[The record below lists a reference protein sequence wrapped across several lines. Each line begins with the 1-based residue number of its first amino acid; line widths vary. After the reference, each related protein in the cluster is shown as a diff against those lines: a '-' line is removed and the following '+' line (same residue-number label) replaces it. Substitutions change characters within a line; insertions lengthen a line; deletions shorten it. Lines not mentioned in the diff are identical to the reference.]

1 MLSRCQKV
9 ADEDRCQ
16 EISEKA
22 SAFVGS
28 AIFLSNQCHLQKG
41 SQNSNNIFTK
51 KKYTLLFFRKKKT
64 YVASESCR
72 PMTPNLG
79 LGPGML
85 LSELCHLASAFEK
98 GRDRP
103 RLRPCSEL
111 LIFTLYTTT
120 KDQELKK
127 EPRLLKLQIHT
138 RGWRPF

>member
-1 MLSRCQKV
+1 MPTNLR
-9 ADEDRCQ
+9 
-16 EISEKA
+16 EKA
-22 SAFVGS
+22 SASYWVS
-28 AIFLSNQCHLQKG
+28 KILYQINAISKRALKIATTSLQK
-41 SQNSNNIFTK
+41 K
-51 KKYTLLFFRKKKT
+51 PLFFRKKT

-79 LGPGML
+79 LGPGIL

-138 RGWRPF
+138 RG

>member
-1 MLSRCQKV
+1 
-9 ADEDRCQ
+9 
-16 EISEKA
+16 
-22 SAFVGS
+22 
-28 AIFLSNQCHLQKG
+28 
-41 SQNSNNIFTK
+41 
-51 KKYTLLFFRKKKT
+51 
-64 YVASESCR
+64 
-72 PMTPNLG
+72 MTPNLG

-111 LIFTLYTTT
+111 LIFTVYTTT

>member
-1 MLSRCQKV
+1 MLGQQYFFFYQIN
-9 ADEDRCQ
+9 A
-16 EISEKA
+16 ISKRA
-22 SAFVGS
+22 LKIATTS
-28 AIFLSNQCHLQKG
+28 LQK
-41 SQNSNNIFTK
+41 K
-51 KKYTLLFFRKKKT
+51 PHYFFFFEKKT

-111 LIFTLYTTT
+111 LIFTVYTTT

-138 RGWRPF
+138 RG

>member
-1 MLSRCQKV
+1 MPTNLR
-9 ADEDRCQ
+9 
-16 EISEKA
+16 EKA
-22 SAFVGS
+22 SASCRVSNIFYQIN
-28 AIFLSNQCHLQKG
+28 AISKRALKIATTSLQKKKTTKN
-41 SQNSNNIFTK
+41 NS
-51 KKYTLLFFRKKKT
+51 FFFKKKT

-138 RGWRPF
+138 RG

>member
-28 AIFLSNQCHLQKG
+28 AIFLSNQCHLKKG
-41 SQNSNNIFTK
+41 SQNSNKHLFLK
-51 KKYTLLFFRKKKT
+51 KAKTFLVFYKT

>member
-1 MLSRCQKV
+1 MPTNLR
-9 ADEDRCQ
+9 
-16 EISEKA
+16 EKA
-22 SAFVGS
+22 SASCWVS
-28 AIFLSNQCHLQKG
+28 
-41 SQNSNNIFTK
+41 NIFYQINAISRRALKIVSNKHVQK
-51 KKYTLLFFRKKKT
+51 KNTFFGCFVKT

-120 KDQELKK
+120 KDQELTK